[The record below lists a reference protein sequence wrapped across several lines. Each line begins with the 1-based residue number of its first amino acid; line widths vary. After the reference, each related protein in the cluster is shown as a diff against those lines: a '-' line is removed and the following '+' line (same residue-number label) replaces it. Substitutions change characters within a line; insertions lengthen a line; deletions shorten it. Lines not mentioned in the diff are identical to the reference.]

1 MRESQWHQAAD
12 ARRVTL
18 RELHDVHA
26 LPAIAWK
33 NGGGTTR
40 EIACRP
46 AGARL
51 DDFDWRV
58 SVATIAADGAFSAFP
73 GIDRTIALLRGDG
86 VRLQS
91 TDGSA
96 IDHRL
101 DTFFQP
107 FAFDGGQALQ
117 ATLLGGESTDFN
129 VMTRRSR
136 FRAELRVIRAP
147 CTLKPAARGL
157 VHVAAGE
164 WMLDGDARAYGCGQG
179 CWWDDTAPQ
188 ELHVMPRDIRG
199 SHAVLLVVDIVATGS
214 AAREGARTCTP

>member
-1 MRESQWHQAAD
+1 M
-12 ARRVTL
+12 TL
-18 RELHDVHA
+18 RERHDVHA
-26 LPAIAWK
+26 LPAVAWK

-46 AGARL
+46 AGAGL

-58 SVATIAADGAFSAFP
+58 SIATIAADGAFSAFP
-73 GIDRTIALLRGDG
+73 GIDRTIVLLRGDG

-91 TDGSA
+91 IDGSA

-107 FAFDGGQALQ
+107 FAFDGGQALR

-136 FRAELRVIRAP
+136 FRAGLRVVRAP

-157 VHVAAGE
+157 VHVVAGE
-164 WMLDGDARAYGCGQG
+164 WMLDGDARAFGCGQG

-188 ELHVMPRDIRG
+188 ELHAAPRDTG
-199 SHAVLLVVDIVATGS
+199 ASQAVLLVVDIVEVAEAT
-214 AAREGARTCTP
+214 RKDARTEIP

>member
-1 MRESQWHQAAD
+1 
-12 ARRVTL
+12 VTL
-18 RELHDVHA
+18 RERHDVHT
-26 LPAIAWK
+26 LPAVAWK

-46 AGARL
+46 AGAGL

-73 GIDRTIALLRGDG
+73 GIDRTIALLHGDG
-86 VRLQS
+86 VHLHS

-107 FAFDGGQALQ
+107 FAFDGGHALR

-147 CTLKPAARGL
+147 CTLKTAPRGA

-164 WMLDGDARAYGCGQG
+164 WMLDGDDRAFRCGQG

-188 ELHVMPRDIRG
+188 ELHVMPRDTRA
-199 SHAVLLVVDIVATGS
+199 SQAVLLVVDIIATAGV
-214 AAREGARTCTP
+214 ARENARTCKP

>member
-18 RELHDVHA
+18 RERHDVHT
-26 LPAIAWK
+26 LPAVAWK
-33 NGGGTTR
+33 SGGGTTR

-46 AGARL
+46 AGAGL

-73 GIDRTIALLRGDG
+73 GVDRTIALLHGDG

-96 IDHRL
+96 IEHRL

-107 FAFDGGQALQ
+107 FAFDGGHALR

-136 FRAELRVIRAP
+136 FRAELRVIRTP
-147 CTLKPAARGL
+147 RTLKPAARGL

-164 WMLDGDARAYGCGQG
+164 WMLDGDAHAFGCGQG
-179 CWWDDTAPQ
+179 CWWDGSASP
-188 ELHVMPRDIRG
+188 ELHVAPRDTRG
-199 SHAVLLVVDIVATGS
+199 SQAVLLVVDIIEAADATRGD
-214 AAREGARTCTP
+214 ARTEIP

>member
-1 MRESQWHQAAD
+1 M
-12 ARRVTL
+12 TL
-18 RELHDVHA
+18 RERHDMHA
-26 LPAIAWK
+26 LPAVAWK

-40 EIACRP
+40 EIICRP
-46 AGARL
+46 AGAGL

-73 GIDRTIALLRGDG
+73 GIDRTIALLHGDG

-91 TDGSA
+91 ADGV
-96 IDHRL
+96 DHRL

-107 FAFDGGQALQ
+107 FAFDGGQALR

-129 VMTRRSR
+129 VMARRSR
-136 FRAELRVIRAP
+136 FRAELRVVRAQ
-147 CTLKPAARGL
+147 CTLKTAPRGL
-157 VHVAAGE
+157 VHVASGE
-164 WMLDGDARAYGCGQG
+164 WMLDGDARAFGSGQG

-199 SHAVLLVVDIVATGS
+199 SQAVLLVVDIIEAADATRGD
-214 AAREGARTCTP
+214 AHTEIP